1 SACFLIKREKLFELH
16 ETLNDLFEQELS
28 RDQETALATLYAFD
42 RPSYIVFFTVASTV
56 LLYVCPPLI
65 SIIRQ
70 IVHHTEP
77 RRYRLPFPAKFPWTV
92 PINGGFLF
100 YLHFLYHLFVGWWML
115 FTINSV
121 DSLFGFYAFQ
131 ISSILRTMSVKLAN
145 LRSRETFS
153 EMLKTCVRMHR
164 RLLRCSHMLE
174 DIWQLIIL
182 RMLLVNSILICAL
195 IFEASQI
202 RTQKLHGCKLLQCL
216 HQRMHTGIPEIN
228 STLELMTHSVHIVFY
243 KHLTSWLLYGHLE
256 DIHREF
262 FIQKA
267 SDCEKT
273 LVHEDVKND
282 IDTRDQ
288 SANSK
293 NMWDYDVQMDML
305 PSYIR
310 PSLANK
316 ILTIGQT
323 VIMFGNDPRQ
333 KKENSVWGDKEYEYF
348 RKLQN
353 LQARSVFNIVE
364 FDRTINELKQCVTE
378 LLWNVA
384 VEEAQLMQQL
394 RLVKEFFLM
403 GRGDLFLEFIKLT
416 AHILNKAPTSHTSRD
431 INLAFQIALRKMH
444 LNDESAID
452 SFNFAVPVPPSEN
465 EDVDTDAT
473 DLPDNERQDPN
484 EKRGWGL
491 ITLKYKVV
499 WPLHLLFSPVVL
511 NDYNI
516 LFRFLLR
523 VKKTQIDLWNLWSE
537 HMHHKNIDIG
547 VIQLRNNLVFI
558 VDNLQYYL
566 QVDVLES
573 QYAVMEASMKSTRNF
588 EDIQKAHSIFLANV
602 MSQTFL
608 LGNGAGKKNSVNM
621 LIHLLLRLCDD
632 FILQASMWEVG
643 NLLLTEKEELKT
655 LCETLDS
662 VMDWLTK
669 TLNRVRAQPCGEH
682 LARLLLRLDFNRWF
696 SKKV

>member
-1 SACFLIKREKLFELH
+1 MLH
-16 ETLNDLFEQELS
+16 EILLSLWGCSTSVSQIIETESIDLDKYLHPGERALLNKILDIVKECNVIRNFIHSVSNKDTKECIGPGLYIRALCDGMDQALEPFREEIIELETTVLNDSYTPLSLILCSVEKYTCLFS
-28 RDQETALATLYAFD
+28 
-42 RPSYIVFFTVASTV
+42 
-56 LLYVCPPLI
+56 LLH
-65 SIIRQ
+65 SIIR
-70 IVHHTEP
+70 E
-77 RRYRLPFPAKFPWTV
+77 
-92 PINGGFLF
+92 IN
-100 YLHFLYHLFVGWWML
+100 
-115 FTINSV
+115 
-121 DSLFGFYAFQ
+121 
-131 ISSILRTMSVKLAN
+131 
-145 LRSRETFS
+145 
-153 EMLKTCVRMHR
+153 
-164 RLLRCSHMLE
+164 
-174 DIWQLIIL
+174 
-182 RMLLVNSILICAL
+182 
-195 IFEASQI
+195 
-202 RTQKLHGCKLLQCL
+202 TQKLYGCKLLQCL
-216 HQRMHTGIPEIN
+216 HQRMHTGIPESN
-228 STLELMTHSVHIVFY
+228 STLELMAHSVHIVFY

-256 DIHREF
+256 DVYKEF
-262 FIQKA
+262 FIQKTSDYEKA
-267 SDCEKT
+267 SMK
-273 LVHEDVKND
+273 EDEKND
-282 IDTRDQ
+282 IDARESISGKRIDV
-288 SANSK
+288 
-293 NMWDYDVQMDML
+293 NMWDYNVQMDML

-333 KKENSVWGDKEYEYF
+333 KKDFSMISKTENSVWGDKEYEYF

-353 LQARSVFNIVE
+353 LQAKSFFDIVE
-364 FDRTINELKQCVTE
+364 FDRTVNELKQCVTK
-378 LLWNVA
+378 LLWHVA

-416 AHILNKAPTSHTSRD
+416 AHILNKAPTNHTSRD
-431 INLAFQIALRKMH
+431 INLAFQMALRKMH

-452 SFNFAVPVPPSEN
+452 SFNFVVPVLPSEN
-465 EDVDTDAT
+465 EHVDTDAT
-473 DLPDNERQDPN
+473 DLGSNTPDDERQDPN
-484 EKRGWGL
+484 EKRGWGM

-499 WPLHLLFSPVVL
+499 WPLHLLFNPVTL

-537 HMHHKNIDIG
+537 HMHHKDIDIG
-547 VIQLRNNLVFI
+547 VIQLRNNLIFI

-566 QVDVLES
+566 QVDVMES
-573 QYAVMEASMKSTRNF
+573 QYIVMETTMKNTRNF
-588 EDIQKAHSIFLANV
+588 EDIQKAHSVFLANV
-602 MSQTFL
+602 LSQTFL
-608 LGNGAGKKNSVNM
+608 LDSGTGKKNPVNK

-655 LCETLDS
+655 LYETLDS

-669 TLNRVRAQPCGEH
+669 TLNKVRAQPSGEH

>member
-1 SACFLIKREKLFELH
+1 MLH
-16 ETLNDLFEQELS
+16 EILLSLWGCSTSVSEIIETDSVDLEKYLHPGEQALLNRILDIVKECNVIRGFIREYSIHGQDTKENI
-28 RDQETALATLYAFD
+28 TPGLYARALCDGMDQALEPF
-42 RPSYIVFFTVASTV
+42 REEIVKLETTV
-56 LLYVCPPLI
+56 LNNNYTPLSLI
-65 SIIRQ
+65 LCSVENYTCLFSVLHSIIR
-70 IVHHTEP
+70 E
-77 RRYRLPFPAKFPWTV
+77 
-92 PINGGFLF
+92 
-100 YLHFLYHLFVGWWML
+100 
-115 FTINSV
+115 
-121 DSLFGFYAFQ
+121 
-131 ISSILRTMSVKLAN
+131 
-145 LRSRETFS
+145 
-153 EMLKTCVRMHR
+153 
-164 RLLRCSHMLE
+164 
-174 DIWQLIIL
+174 
-182 RMLLVNSILICAL
+182 
-195 IFEASQI
+195 I
-202 RTQKLHGCKLLQCL
+202 RTQKLYGCKLLQCL
-216 HQRMHTGIPEIN
+216 HQRMHTGIPKIN
-228 STLELMTHSVHIVFY
+228 FALKLMVHNIHIVFY
-243 KHLTSWLLYGHLE
+243 KHLTSWLLYGQLE
-256 DIHREF
+256 DVHREF
-262 FIQKA
+262 FIQKV
-267 SDCEKT
+267 SDCDRT
-273 LVHEDVKND
+273 LVHVKSKDDV
-282 IDTRDQ
+282 DTREL
-288 SANSK
+288 SISK
-293 NMWDYDVQMDML
+293 KSDVDMWDYNVQIDML

-333 KKENSVWGDKEYEYF
+333 KRDFSMTSKTENSVWGDKEYEFF

-353 LQARSVFNIVE
+353 LQAKSVFNIVE

-378 LLWNVA
+378 LLWHVA

-465 EDVDTDAT
+465 EDTDTDAT
-473 DLPDNERQDPN
+473 DFPDDERQDPN
-484 EKRGWGL
+484 EKRGWGT
-491 ITLKYKVV
+491 IILKYKVV
-499 WPLHLLFSPVVL
+499 WPLHLLFSPVSL
-511 NDYNI
+511 SDYNT

-537 HMHHKNIDIG
+537 HMHYKNIDIG
-547 VIQLRNNLVFI
+547 VIQLRNNLIFI
-558 VDNLQYYL
+558 IDNLQYYL
-566 QVDVLES
+566 QVDVVES
-573 QYAVMEASMKSTRNF
+573 QYTVMETSMKSTRNF
-588 EDIQKAHSIFLANV
+588 EDIQKAHSVFLANV

-608 LGNGAGKKNSVNM
+608 LGSGAGKKNPVNK

-662 VMDWLTK
+662 VMNWLTK
-669 TLNRVRAQPCGEH
+669 ALNKVRAQPSGEH
-682 LARLLLRLDFNRWF
+682 LARLILRLDFNRWF

>member
-1 SACFLIKREKLFELH
+1 MLH
-16 ETLNDLFEQELS
+16 EILLSLWGCSTSVSQVIEIDSIDLDKYLHPGEQALVNKILDIAKECNIIRNFIHAVCVEDVKDDKLSGLYIRALCDGMDQALEPFRKEIVELENIVLNDSHTPLSLILCSIEKYICLFS
-28 RDQETALATLYAFD
+28 
-42 RPSYIVFFTVASTV
+42 V
-56 LLYVCPPLI
+56 LH
-65 SIIRQ
+65 SIIRE
-70 IVHHTEP
+70 IH
-77 RRYRLPFPAKFPWTV
+77 
-92 PINGGFLF
+92 
-100 YLHFLYHLFVGWWML
+100 
-115 FTINSV
+115 
-121 DSLFGFYAFQ
+121 
-131 ISSILRTMSVKLAN
+131 
-145 LRSRETFS
+145 
-153 EMLKTCVRMHR
+153 
-164 RLLRCSHMLE
+164 
-174 DIWQLIIL
+174 
-182 RMLLVNSILICAL
+182 
-195 IFEASQI
+195 
-202 RTQKLHGCKLLQCL
+202 TQKLYGCKLLQCL

-228 STLELMTHSVHIVFY
+228 SSLRLMAYSVHVVFY

-256 DIHREF
+256 DVHKEF

-267 SDCEKT
+267 SDCEKS
-273 LVHEDVKND
+273 LRNEDGKID
-282 IDTRDQ
+282 IDKHELISNKRFVID
-288 SANSK
+288 
-293 NMWDYDVQMDML
+293 MWDYNIKIDML

-310 PSLANK
+310 LSLANK

-333 KKENSVWGDKEYEYF
+333 KKDFSMMSKTGSSVWGSKEYEYF

-353 LQARSVFNIVE
+353 LQAKPTFNIVE
-364 FDRTINELKQCVTE
+364 FDRTINELKQCVTK
-378 LLWNVA
+378 LLWHVA

-394 RLVKEFFLM
+394 KLVKEFFLM

-416 AHILNKAPTSHTSRD
+416 AHVLNKTPTNHTSRD

-452 SFNFAVPVPPSEN
+452 SFNFVVPVPSSEN
-465 EDVDTDAT
+465 EDVDAIDTTDF
-473 DLPDNERQDPN
+473 LDNERQDPN
-484 EKRGWGL
+484 EKRGWGM

-499 WPLHLLFSPVVL
+499 WPLHLLFSPVSL
-511 NDYNI
+511 NDYNT

-558 VDNLQYYL
+558 IDNLQYYL
-566 QVDVLES
+566 QVDVVES
-573 QYAVMEASMKSTRNF
+573 QYTTMEASMKNTQNF

-608 LGNGAGKKNSVNM
+608 LSSGIGKKNPVNK

-655 LCETLDS
+655 LCETLDC

-669 TLNRVRAQPCGEH
+669 TLNRVRAQPSGEH

>member
-1 SACFLIKREKLFELH
+1 MLH
-16 ETLNDLFEQELS
+16 EILLSLWGCSTSVSQMIEADSIDLDKYLHPGEQALLNKILDIVKECNVIRNFIHTVNSEDTKEVLPGLYICALCDGMDQALEPFREEIIELEHTVLNDSYTPLSLILCNIEKYTCLFS
-28 RDQETALATLYAFD
+28 
-42 RPSYIVFFTVASTV
+42 
-56 LLYVCPPLI
+56 LLH
-65 SIIRQ
+65 SIIR
-70 IVHHTEP
+70 E
-77 RRYRLPFPAKFPWTV
+77 
-92 PINGGFLF
+92 
-100 YLHFLYHLFVGWWML
+100 
-115 FTINSV
+115 
-121 DSLFGFYAFQ
+121 
-131 ISSILRTMSVKLAN
+131 
-145 LRSRETFS
+145 
-153 EMLKTCVRMHR
+153 
-164 RLLRCSHMLE
+164 
-174 DIWQLIIL
+174 
-182 RMLLVNSILICAL
+182 
-195 IFEASQI
+195 I
-202 RTQKLHGCKLLQCL
+202 RTQKLHGSKLLQCL
-216 HQRMHTGIPEIN
+216 HQHMHTGIPEIS

-256 DIHREF
+256 DAHREF
-262 FIQKA
+262 FIQKTL
-267 SDCEKT
+267 DCEKT

-282 IDTRDQ
+282 IETRDQ
-288 SANSK
+288 LANNSK
-293 NMWDYDVQMDML
+293 NIDVNMWDYDVQMDML
-305 PSYIR
+305 PSYIK

-333 KKENSVWGDKEYEYF
+333 KKDFSTMSKSKNSIWGDKEYEYF

-353 LQARSVFNIVE
+353 LQATSNIVE

-416 AHILNKAPTSHTSRD
+416 AHILNKALTSHTSRD

-452 SFNFAVPVPPSEN
+452 SFNFAVPMPPTEN
-465 EDVDTDAT
+465 EDVDTDTT
-473 DLPDNERQDPN
+473 DLLNNERQDPN

-523 VKKTQIDLWNLWSE
+523 VKKTRIDLWNLWSE
-537 HMHHKNIDIG
+537 HMHHKNVDIG

-573 QYAVMEASMKSTRNF
+573 QYAVMEASMKCTRNF
-588 EDIQKAHSIFLANV
+588 EDIQKAHSVFLANV

-608 LGNGAGKKNSVNM
+608 LGNEAGKKNSVNM

-643 NLLLTEKEELKT
+643 NLLPTEKEELKT

-662 VMDWLTK
+662 VMNWLTK
-669 TLNRVRAQPCGEH
+669 H
-682 LARLLLRLDFNRWF
+682 
-696 SKKV
+696 

>member
-1 SACFLIKREKLFELH
+1 MLH
-16 ETLNDLFEQELS
+16 EILLSLWGCSTSIPQMIETDSIDLDKYLHPGERALLNKILDIVKECNVIRNFIHTVNSEDTKDLEYVTPGLYIRALCDGMDQALEPFREEIVELERTVLNDSHTPLSLILCNVEKYTCLFS
-28 RDQETALATLYAFD
+28 
-42 RPSYIVFFTVASTV
+42 
-56 LLYVCPPLI
+56 LLH
-65 SIIRQ
+65 SIIR
-70 IVHHTEP
+70 E
-77 RRYRLPFPAKFPWTV
+77 
-92 PINGGFLF
+92 
-100 YLHFLYHLFVGWWML
+100 
-115 FTINSV
+115 
-121 DSLFGFYAFQ
+121 
-131 ISSILRTMSVKLAN
+131 
-145 LRSRETFS
+145 
-153 EMLKTCVRMHR
+153 
-164 RLLRCSHMLE
+164 
-174 DIWQLIIL
+174 
-182 RMLLVNSILICAL
+182 
-195 IFEASQI
+195 I

-216 HQRMHTGIPEIN
+216 HQRMHTGIPEIS

-256 DIHREF
+256 DVHREF

-267 SDCEKT
+267 LDCEKT
-273 LVHEDVKND
+273 LMHEDAKND

-288 SANSK
+288 LTNSK
-293 NMWDYDVQMDML
+293 NSGVDMWDYDVQMDML

-333 KKENSVWGDKEYEYF
+333 KKDFSMMSKTENSVWGDKEYEYF

-353 LQARSVFNIVE
+353 LQAKSVFNIVE

-573 QYAVMEASMKSTRNF
+573 QYTVMETSMKSTRNF
-588 EDIQKAHSIFLANV
+588 EDIQKAHSVFLANV

-608 LGNGAGKKNSVNM
+608 LVNGTGKKNSVNM

-696 SKKV
+696 SKKI